1 MGIDWHYFMVTSPTI
16 EVRENHTADLLQTYY
31 DSLQQ
36 TLKTEKFD
44 ESKIPTFDQVSDEMR
59 RFKFYAF
66 SSAVGILSLVLMEKN
81 PDSEVESSLDNL
93 MDDGDVA
100 KKLRRAQMSGPIY
113 QKAMISLL
121 KEFDRDG
128 ILDS

>member
-1 MGIDWHYFMVTSPTI
+1 MVTSPTI
-16 EVRENHTADLLQTYY
+16 EVRENHSADLLQTYY
-31 DSLQQ
+31 NSLQQ

-44 ESKIPTFDQVSDEMR
+44 ESKIPTFDEVSDEMR